1 MLLAW
6 ISTWLFSV
14 ISLPNSSKDTTTAA
28 SFIVQKSPYSLQ
40 QSIAKLR
47 FALQKRQISIFA
59 EIDHSHNAKTVED
72 TLPSNYLII
81 FGNPAVGTKLMQENA
96 LFGLE
101 LPLKILVF
109 QQDEQVFFAYKNL
122 DNLNHRQSGK
132 SAQIVS
138 KMKQLLHQIITEL
151 AGK

>member
-6 ISTWLFSV
+6 ISTLLFSTL
-14 ISLPNSSKDTTTAA
+14 SMQNFSKNTATTA

-59 EIDHSHNAKTVED
+59 EIDHSYNAKTVGD
-72 TLPSNYLII
+72 TLPGNYLIV
-81 FGNPAVGTKLMQENA
+81 FGNPAVGTKLMQENS
-96 LFGLE
+96 LIGLE

-109 QQDEQVFFAYKNL
+109 QQDQQVFFAYKNL
-122 DNLNHRQSGK
+122 DSLIPKQSVK

-138 KMKQLLHQIITEL
+138 KIKQLLHQIITEVSE
-151 AGK
+151 K